1 MAEQRSYLTEFV
13 QRLFGYRID
22 RTPQPRDMLPSF
34 TTKEVD
40 DGALVTSPGGTYGT
54 LLDIDNSAKTEAE
67 IITKYREMAL
77 QPECEMAIEDIL
89 SEFIVKEDNEAIVKI
104 NLDDVALED
113 PIKKVIEARFEEI
126 LDMLDFNNIGYE
138 IARRFYIDGRI
149 NYHAIID
156 NQRPREGIKEFR
168 YIDPRKLRKVR
179 SVKRVKQDDI
189 YVTVTDEEYYIYNEK
204 GFKGGT
210 VSGIDNQGV
219 KIANDTIIRVT
230 SGLTDK
236 DNKLV
241 LGYMHKAIKP
251 LNQLRMLEDATVINR
266 LSRAP
271 DRRVFNVPV
280 GQMPKAKA
288 EQYLNEMAVKHKN
301 RLIYDATTGDIK
313 DDRKFMT
320 LVEDYWF
327 PIRDDGKGTTV
338 SNLQGLQNQGS
349 LEDVRYFQE
358 NLYRSLNVPVSHILP
373 ETGISLGRSSE
384 ITRDELK
391 FQKFILRLRTRFS
404 GIFLQALERHL
415 ILTGVLTSEDWD
427 LIKGHIHF
435 DFRRDNFFAELKD
448 EEILRERLATMQGIE
463 PYIGMYFSM
472 EWVMKNVLKMTDE
485 DIEQMQ
491 AQIAEEGPI
500 MQEMMM
506 QKDPQLQAGIEQQQ
520 AETEQ
525 VQNAPPPQQKGPP
538 GGGSKKPAPKK
549 PETKKRQ
556 PPTKEGKKTK
566 AKSKNDD

>member
-404 GIFLQALERHL
+404 GLFLQALERHL